1 VHGGRAFPLRIADR
15 DAMVRRGRWQGGTM
29 PPPGSAS
36 HDAAHDAAHALDLD
50 ALLAS
55 VADEDGGQVDDS
67 IPQLAD
73 ADPRLVGIALVTP
86 DGRTHAAGDS
96 AHLFSIQSAVKPF
109 LFALALADTDGA
121 ALDRVGIEPTGEA
134 FDAIKL
140 ESGTGRPPNPMVNAG
155 AILTASLVRGTG
167 LEERNAR
174 ILAGLSAFA
183 GRDLEVDEDVAEAE
197 QLHGDRNHALA
208 HLMRS
213 EGTLHVSA
221 DDAVAAYA
229 RACAVRVSAEIL
241 AAMGATLAC
250 GGRNPLTG
258 SRVVPQD
265 VARDVVSVMATCGVY
280 DGSGRWMRQVGVPAK
295 SSVSGAIV
303 LSAPGR
309 LGAAVFSPPLDDQG
323 TSVRGAVL
331 AGALADGLGLHAFG
345 AAGDRD

>member
-1 VHGGRAFPLRIADR
+1 
-15 DAMVRRGRWQGGTM
+15 
-29 PPPGSAS
+29 
-36 HDAAHDAAHALDLD
+36 
-50 ALLAS
+50 
-55 VADEDGGQVDDS
+55 
-67 IPQLAD
+67 
-73 ADPRLVGIALVTP
+73 
-86 DGRTHAAGDS
+86 
-96 AHLFSIQSAVKPF
+96 VKPF

-121 ALDRVGIEPTGEA
+121 ALDAVGIEPTGES

-155 AILTASLVRGTG
+155 AILTASLVRGSS
-167 LEERNAR
+167 LEERTER

-183 GRDLEVDEDVAEAE
+183 GRELEVDEDVAESE
-197 QLHGDRNHALA
+197 QLLGDRNHALA

-229 RACAVRVSAEIL
+229 RACAVLVTAEVL

-258 SRVVPQD
+258 SRVVSRE

-331 AGALADGLGLHAFG
+331 ARELADGLGLHAFG
-345 AAGDRD
+345 GAGA